1 MRFYTTL
8 MGFACIS
15 ACIIALTFSQ
25 VIVSLGLFCI
35 AVIFLATALFMP
47 MLDDKVRVGDT
58 VKCYKRGKNYGR
70 LFPVESI
77 GTNETVIRAKDGFR
91 DLYTY
96 PRSED
101 MLYQKFTISR
111 TLKEDKNG
119 HL

>member
-15 ACIIALTFSQ
+15 ACIIALTFNQ
-25 VIVSLGLFCI
+25 LIVSLGLFCI
-35 AVIFLATALFMP
+35 SLIFLATALFMP

-58 VKCYKRGKNYGR
+58 VKCYKSGVNYGR
-70 LFPVESI
+70 LFTVKRI
-77 GTNETVIRAKDGFR
+77 GTYETEIVSKDGSQ
-91 DLYTY
+91 DTYTY

-101 MLYQKFTISR
+101 AKYQKFTISR

-119 HL
+119 L

>member
-8 MGFACIS
+8 MGFACIF

-70 LFPVESI
+70 LFVVESI

-111 TLKEDKNG
+111 TLKEDPNAI
-119 HL
+119 

>member
-1 MRFYTTL
+1 MRFYPIL
-8 MGFACIS
+8 MGFACIN
-15 ACIIALTFSQ
+15 AGIIALTFSQ

-35 AVIFLATALFMP
+35 AVILLATALFMP

-58 VKCYKRGKNYGR
+58 VKCYKRGVNYGR
-70 LFPVESI
+70 LFTVESI
-77 GTNETVIRAKDGFR
+77 GTHETVIRAKDGFR

-111 TLKEDKNG
+111 TLKDDKNAI
-119 HL
+119 